1 MFLNDKRQK
10 TIVLSK
16 ERRFSS
22 QNLELSN
29 YYHTVFLLMEFKCE
43 RNLKRLNFSFKIALK
58 PFRNR
63 FDKSVINKSLN
74 DKTRESNRCYS
85 LILEI
90 IQ

>member
-1 MFLNDKRQK
+1 
-10 TIVLSK
+10 
-16 ERRFSS
+16 
-22 QNLELSN
+22 
-29 YYHTVFLLMEFKCE
+29 MEFKCE